1 MLQGLLDGRFQ
12 IEERIASGTN
22 GELYRAR
29 DQTNGALAAI
39 KVIKPG
45 AQESNESLS
54 RRLQEFRLLKN
65 LNHPNAV
72 QVIQSGL
79 TDNNLFYV
87 AMEFLHGRTLSQIVS
102 EEGPMPPLRLA
113 GILDQ
118 LAAVLDAAHKASII
132 HRGIK
137 PKNIVVQANEQG
149 DETVKLMGFVAAK
162 VQANDAGNPEK
173 LTQAGTTVGTPAYM
187 SPEQAMGRRVTKL
200 SDVYSVG
207 VTLYAALTGTL
218 PFDEKNDVKT
228 LVAHVKMPVP
238 PFQQKNPSIS
248 VPAGVE
254 AVVNQALAK
263 EPAYRP
269 KSLGEL
275 ARMFREAVEHPDR
288 MPSGLREIPV
298 PPTGSHPVVQT
309 SEGNDK
315 GGSLTL
321 WYAAA
326 ALVTAIA
333 VGVLAA
339 VLAARP

>member
-12 IEERIASGTN
+12 IEERIASGSN
-22 GELYRAR
+22 GELYRAL
-29 DQTNGALAAI
+29 DQTNGAPVAI

-45 AQESNESLS
+45 AQESNESLA

-65 LNHPNAV
+65 LSHPNAV

-79 TDNNLFYV
+79 TDNNVFYV
-87 AMEFLHGRTLSQIVS
+87 AMEFLQGRTLSQIVS
-102 EEGPMPPLRLA
+102 DGGPISPERLA

-118 LAAVLDAAHKASII
+118 LAAVLDAAHQAGII

-137 PKNIVVQANEQG
+137 PKNIVIHTDEQG
-149 DETVKLMGFVAAK
+149 KDAVKLMGFVAAK
-162 VQANDAGNPEK
+162 VQAADAGGPEK

-207 VTLYAALTGTL
+207 VTLYAALTGAL

-238 PFQQKNPSIS
+238 PFRQKNPSIS
-248 VPAGVE
+248 IPAGVE
-254 AVVNQALAK
+254 AVVQQALAK
-263 EPAYRP
+263 EPAHRP
-269 KSLGEL
+269 MSMGDL

-288 MPSGLREIPV
+288 MPRGLREIPV
-298 PPTGSHPVVQT
+298 PPTGSHPVVDPKT
-309 SEGNDK
+309 PATGDSM
-315 GGSLTL
+315 SL
-321 WYAAA
+321 WYVAAA
-326 ALVTAIA
+326 VATAIA

-339 VLAARP
+339 VMAARG